1 MPPKRTDYDTY
12 MRSAHWK
19 RLRKIKF
26 MPSKRCS
33 VCTSKDQVH
42 IHHLRYRNL
51 YDVVPD
57 DLRRMCAVCHR
68 MAHKMMNNGTIELTE
83 EMPNE
88 VMFQLILVAVRTAR
102 GIVSQGYGKV
112 IYPETK
118 AWVDR
123 YLDSLSPIPF

>member
-1 MPPKRTDYDTY
+1 
-12 MRSAHWK
+12 
-19 RLRKIKF
+19 
-26 MPSKRCS
+26 
-33 VCTSKDQVH
+33 
-42 IHHLRYRNL
+42 
-51 YDVVPD
+51 
-57 DLRRMCAVCHR
+57 
-68 MAHKMMNNGTIELTE
+68 MMNNGTIELTE